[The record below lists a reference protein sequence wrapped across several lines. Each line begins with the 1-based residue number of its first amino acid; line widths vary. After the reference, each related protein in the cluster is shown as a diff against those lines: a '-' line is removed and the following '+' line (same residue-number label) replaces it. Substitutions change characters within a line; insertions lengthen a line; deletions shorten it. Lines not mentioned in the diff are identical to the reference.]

1 MFSFSP
7 ELLDDLRQGFFF
19 GLNSGVITTCG
30 LITGLIQT
38 NINHKILIISVLSL
52 AISDS
57 FSESYGLYL
66 SKKAEDIKD
75 FTAGPLFSLI
85 SLFLTK
91 FIIVISF
98 LLPLLFTKS
107 LKVFKNLSW
116 VIGWSVLLL
125 IILDYNLCKMRNENF
140 WKYIIPHL
148 LVVFTVIFSTR
159 YFGRALQK

>member
-1 MFSFSP
+1 MISP
-7 ELLDDLRQGFFF
+7 GLLDDLRQGFFF

-30 LITGLIQT
+30 LISGLIQT
-38 NINHKILIISVLSL
+38 DINHKILIISVLSL

-75 FTAGPLFSLI
+75 FTSGPLFSLI

-107 LKVFKNLSW
+107 LKIYKNLSW

-148 LVVFTVIFSTR
+148 IVLFIVIYSTKF
-159 YFGRALQK
+159 FGKRLL